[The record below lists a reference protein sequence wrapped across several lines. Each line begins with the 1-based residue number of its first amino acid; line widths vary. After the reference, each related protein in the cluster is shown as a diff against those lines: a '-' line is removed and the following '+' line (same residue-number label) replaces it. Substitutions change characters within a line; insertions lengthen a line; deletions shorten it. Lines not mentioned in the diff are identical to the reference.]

1 LPRSGWSPILEGTL
15 RTRALAAVADTVAQL
30 RSQRGG
36 SPTVANGL
44 SGFALLLIEASRVQP
59 PLATRRDADRMVRRI
74 LPRLAATAL
83 TPSLLEG
90 YTGVGLTLEIAR
102 RAGVSRVAGGD
113 AIDRALLAAVERF
126 DRLPPEHAALDLI
139 SGLAGQALYA
149 CARLPRVRARKALE
163 AIVRWIDRRAL
174 AAPDGVTW
182 LSPPRPEPKPGQLP
196 GEIYDLGIAHGIPG
210 ILAALAE
217 IVEAG
222 VAVRTARD
230 LLDAGTRWLLRRAQL
245 RDGPAYDTYAP
256 REPGTPHGHTL
267 PPGPA
272 RLAWCYGDPGV
283 VAALLRVARVRGDSE
298 LRATAMAMVRRIA
311 SIRADPSV
319 QDAGLCHGHAGML
332 HICNRLY
339 QATGEPAARD
349 AAIDWAER
357 TLVVRAGPR
366 AIIEGEVLDPWPY
379 RPLRFLAGAAGSALA
394 LLAAASPTVPMWDR
408 FLMLDFPAVAASTG
422 ARVARRPRPRRR
434 TG

>member
-1 LPRSGWSPILEGTL
+1 LPPSRWSPVLEGTL
-15 RTRALAAVADTVAQL
+15 RERALAAVAETVAQL
-30 RSQRGG
+30 RGQRGG

-44 SGFALLLIEASRVQP
+44 SGFALLLIEASRVHP
-59 PLATRRDADRMVRRI
+59 PLATRRDADRMVRRV
-74 LPRLAATAL
+74 LPRLAAMAL

-102 RAGVSRVAGGD
+102 QAGVSRVAGGD
-113 AIDRALLAAVERF
+113 AIDRALLAAVEQF
-126 DRLPPEHAALDLI
+126 DQLPPEHAPLDLV
-139 SGLAGQALYA
+139 SGLAGQAVYA
-149 CARLPRVRARKALE
+149 CARLPRVRARQALE
-163 AIVRWIDRRAL
+163 AIVRWIDRRAI
-174 AAPDGVTW
+174 AAPDGVAW
-182 LSPPRPEPKPGQLP
+182 LSPPRPAAKPGQLP

-222 VAVRTARD
+222 VAVRTARR
-230 LLDAGTRWLLRRAQL
+230 LLDAGTRWLLQRAHRRE
-245 RDGPAYDTYAP
+245 GPTYDTYAP
-256 REPGTPHGHTL
+256 REPGAHHGPAL

-283 VAALLRVARVRGDSE
+283 VAALLRIAQVRRDRE
-298 LRATAMAMVRRIA
+298 LRATAIAIARRITR
-311 SIRADPSV
+311 IRADPSV

-366 AIIEGEVLDPWPY
+366 AILEGEVLDPWPY

-394 LLAAASPTVPMWDR
+394 LLAAASSTVPLWDR
-408 FLMLDFPAVAASTG
+408 FLMLDLQ
-422 ARVARRPRPRRR
+422 RRPARLGLPS
-434 TG
+434 